1 MNQKEKAERFAS
13 LHRKG
18 EPVIL
23 YNVWDPGST
32 RTVTEAGA
40 KAIATGSWPLAAAH
54 GFEDGEKIPL
64 DLLAAVAT
72 SIVAATDLPVSIDFE
87 SGYSQDPAETARNVS
102 KIIDTGAIG
111 INFEDQIVGGTGL
124 HPISAQAARIRAIRQ
139 MADHR
144 NMPLFINSRTDLFLK
159 EPDASKHQ
167 GLLDEAIERAKAY
180 AQAGASGFFAPA
192 LVDPE
197 LIRRLCAECPL
208 PVNIIMKPGAPDVAT
223 LAGLGVA
230 RISHGP
236 FPYRQMMA
244 AFLESA
250 RAALGT
256 SAG

>member
-40 KAIATGSWPLAAAH
+40 KAIATGSWPLATAH

-72 SIVAATDLPVSIDFE
+72 AIVAATDLPVSIDVE
-87 SGYSQDPAETARNVS
+87 SGYSQDPDETARNVS

-111 INFEDQIVGGTGL
+111 INFEDQIVGGSGL
-124 HPISAQAARIRAIRQ
+124 YPIGAQTVRIRAIRR
-139 MADHR
+139 MAENR

-159 EPDASKHQ
+159 EPDASKH
-167 GLLDEAIERAKAY
+167 GALLDEAIERSKAY

-197 LIRRLCAECPL
+197 LIRRLCGECPL
-208 PVNIIMKPGAPDVAT
+208 PVNIFMKPGAPDVAT
-223 LAGLGVA
+223 LASLGVA

-244 AFLESA
+244 TFLESA

>member
-1 MNQKEKAERFAS
+1 MNQKDKAERFAS

-18 EPVIL
+18 DPVIL

-111 INFEDQIVGGTGL
+111 INFEDQIVGGSGL
-124 HPISAQAARIRAIRQ
+124 YPINAQAARIRAIRQ

-159 EPDASKHQ
+159 EPDPSKHR
-167 GLLDEAIERAKAY
+167 GLLDETIERAKAY

-192 LVDPE
+192 LVDPD

-250 RAALGT
+250 REALGT